1 MVKFEV
7 DKQIRDYFIMKA
19 YKNTPKWKAGKNKRN
34 IIGYGGLLTP
44 VVLFFVLILFSLLG
58 GNGIGKA
65 ILYSSIFSLISM
77 IVLWPIAIVTL
88 KAQIHNAKIV
98 PENRKGDQVIFDEDL
113 ISYVYLNLTDGF
125 MYETLI
131 RYRDITKLQYSDLRK
146 TLYVFCGYST
156 KVTKNAK
163 SVKEFR
169 LAKES
174 GQYITIPMYYKNV
187 DQMFAVMEQKS
198 GLSIEIIEKQ

>member
-7 DKQIRDYFIMKA
+7 DKQIKKYFITKA

-113 ISYVYLNLTDGF
+113 MLYVYLNLTDGF

-146 TLYVFCGYST
+146 TLFVFCGYST
-156 KVTKNAK
+156 NVTKNAK
-163 SVKEFR
+163 LVKEFR
-169 LAKES
+169 LAKDS
-174 GQYITIPMYYKNV
+174 GQYITIPMYYKHAEQLFNV
-187 DQMFAVMEQKS
+187 VEQKS
-198 GLSIEIIEKQ
+198 NLSIEIIEKQ